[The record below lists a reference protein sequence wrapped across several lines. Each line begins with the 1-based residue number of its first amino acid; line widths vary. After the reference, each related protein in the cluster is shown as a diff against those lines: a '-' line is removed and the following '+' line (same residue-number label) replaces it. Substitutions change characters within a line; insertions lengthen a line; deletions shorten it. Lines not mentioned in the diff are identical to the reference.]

1 MTPLYESR
9 QVGWFAF
16 VMIAIMLIMFT
27 VVGAT
32 TDGEPVPW
40 WVYVMVVVLT
50 APMSVMTVRVTR
62 QHVRVQFLFPLFR
75 KTIKM
80 SEIRSCEPYRAEGLG
95 RLQCQVKPL
104 QGRFQLTG
112 SGGVVIT
119 CDRGLPIHISDPE
132 PEKLAR
138 AVQRARERSRK
149 E

>member
-9 QVGWFAF
+9 QVGWFPLVMVAF
-16 VMIAIMLIMFT
+16 MMIAFT
-27 VVGAT
+27 VIGAT
-32 TDGEPVPW
+32 TEGEDVPW
-40 WVYVMVVVLT
+40 WTYVVVVCT
-50 APMSVMTVRVTR
+50 IGPMSVMTVCVTR
-62 QHVRVQFLFPLFR
+62 KHVRVHFLIPLFR
-75 KTIKM
+75 KTIQM
-80 SEIRSCEPYRAEGLG
+80 TDIRSCEPYRVEGLG

-119 CDRGLPIHISDPE
+119 RDRGLPIHISDPE